1 MAVDDDV
8 VRAAAE
14 AAESLIFSRF
24 SASAVSDY
32 DVTVSFDEGVLE
44 VDVFVEVPD
53 ASAADEQRAADDAAL
68 AAREAADR
76 VLEGVDAGDD
86 GENKGRSE
94 DD

>member
-1 MAVDDDV
+1 MAVEDEDAV

-24 SASAVSDY
+24 SPSAVSDY
-32 DVTVSFDEGVLE
+32 DVTVRFEDGVLE

-53 ASAADEQRAADDAAL
+53 ATEAAQQRAADDAAL

-76 VLEGVDAGDD
+76 LVD
-86 GENKGRSE
+86 ESSS
-94 DD
+94 